1 MKTRTLLN
9 AVICASALTLGS
21 VPVTSALAQNAA
33 PAGQVQ
39 QQGAPQGMLS
49 IRDVYDLLEKQGYR
63 NITEIELKRRGREY
77 EIKADNA
84 SRNYVKL
91 YVDAYTGRILSE
103 RRKYY

>member
-9 AVICASALTLGS
+9 AVVCASALTLG
-21 VPVTSALAQNAA
+21 PVCLTSALAQNAA
-33 PAGQVQ
+33 PTAQVQ
-39 QQGAPQGMLS
+39 QGASQEMLS

-77 EIKADNA
+77 EVKADNA

-91 YVDAYTGRILSE
+91 YVDAYSGRILSE